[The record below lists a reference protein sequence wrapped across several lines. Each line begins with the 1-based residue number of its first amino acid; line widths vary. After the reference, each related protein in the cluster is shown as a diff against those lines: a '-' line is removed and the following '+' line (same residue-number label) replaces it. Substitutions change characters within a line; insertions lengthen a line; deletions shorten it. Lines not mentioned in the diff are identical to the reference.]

1 MIQATL
7 LRPGVIIK
15 HEGELYSVFSVEHRT
30 PGNKRGFI
38 QTKLRNV
45 RSGAMSD
52 YKFSSE
58 DRVERAVLDEHE
70 MEFLYQDGQHY
81 YFMNTETYE
90 QTHLSPGLLGE
101 SIHYLVPNLKIV
113 VEFYGEQPMGVEL
126 PATVDLEVVETEPAL
141 KGASVSNVMKPA
153 KLETG
158 LVVQVPPFVSTG
170 DRIRV
175 NTAEGTYQERVA

>member
-38 QTKLRNV
+38 QAKLRNV

-58 DRVERAVLDEHE
+58 DRVERAVLDEQE
-70 MEFLYQDGQHY
+70 MEFLYHDGQHY

-90 QTHLSPGLLGE
+90 QTHLSADLLGE
-101 SIHYLVPNLKIV
+101 SVHYLIPNLKIV
-113 VEFYGEQPMGVEL
+113 VEFYDEQPMGVEL

-153 KLETG
+153 RLETG

-170 DRIRV
+170 DHIRV
-175 NTAEGTYQERVA
+175 NTSDASYQERVA